1 VFVGVLVGLLVRSL
15 RCYVLGQ
22 NISKTVADRGSVPT
36 DHQWETACGESNG
49 HVIDNVMR
57 PLKVKVVTPI
67 YVGPIISKTARDTD
81 SVTMEQ
87 IGYTGIMHADT
98 G

>member
-1 VFVGVLVGLLVRSL
+1 
-15 RCYVLGQ
+15 
-22 NISKTVADRGSVPT
+22 
-36 DHQWETACGESNG
+36 
-49 HVIDNVMR
+49 
-57 PLKVKVVTPI
+57 VTPI